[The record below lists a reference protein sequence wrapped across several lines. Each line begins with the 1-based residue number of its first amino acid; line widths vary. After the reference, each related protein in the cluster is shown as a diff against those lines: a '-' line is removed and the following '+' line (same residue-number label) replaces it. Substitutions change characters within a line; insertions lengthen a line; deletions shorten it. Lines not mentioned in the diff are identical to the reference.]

1 MNKPVAE
8 SVKNSATGA
17 LRLTAKE
24 LDFLLTPTAVR
35 DRCFEVYSRCEKG
48 AGNFQL
54 HLDKIEAVTDFV
66 VEVIKDN
73 YPDLKIPFHS
83 RWSHFQAGKVDRLA
97 PVRGVWAKMK
107 PDDRLKSQ
115 LDLAIVSVLLDA
127 GSGPTW
133 KYADPIGGKTVARS
147 EGLAVASLAMF
158 AAGAFSS
165 DKSNPYQVDAKGLQS
180 LSLETLAEGFQ
191 ISDSNPLAGLDGRL
205 SLLLRLGVE
214 LEKAADGRRGRPSDF
229 FESLGLY
236 KTAGN
241 IGAPDVL
248 GVVLRSLG
256 PIWPARLQ
264 ANGVSLGDTWH
275 YGPLGQ
281 GFDSLVPF
289 HKLSQWLT
297 YSLLEPILERGH
309 EVTRI
314 NEMTGLPEYRNGGLI
329 LDSGLVSLKD
339 PGKAAQIWTVDSELI
354 IEWRALTV
362 TFLDILAQ
370 QVRKSLKRTAEE
382 FPLVRVLE
390 GGTWW
395 AGRRIAAKLRPP
407 VGGPPLQ
414 IQSDGTVF

>member
-1 MNKPVAE
+1 MTKPVAGTTA
-8 SVKNSATGA
+8 SSGP
-17 LRLTAKE
+17 LSLTPKE
-24 LDFLLTPTAVR
+24 LEFLLSPTAVR
-35 DRCFEVYSRCEKG
+35 ERCFEVYRRCERG
-48 AGNFQL
+48 AGYFQI
-54 HLDKIEAVTDFV
+54 HIDKVDKVTDFV

-97 PVRGVWAKMK
+97 PVRAEWSKMK
-107 PDDRLKSQ
+107 PNDRLKSQ

-133 KYADPIGGKTVARS
+133 KYEDPIGGKPVARS

-158 AAGAFSS
+158 CEGSFSG
-165 DKSNPYQVDAKGLQS
+165 DKSKPYQVDAKGLQS
-180 LSLETLAEGFQ
+180 LTLQRLAEGFQ
-191 ISDSNPLAGLDGRL
+191 VTDSNPLAGIDGRL
-205 SLLLRLGVE
+205 ALLLRLGVE
-214 LEKAADGRRGRPSDF
+214 LEKVADGRRGRPSDL
-229 FESLGLY
+229 FEALGLY
-236 KTAGN
+236 KDEGSVA
-241 IGAPDVL
+241 APDVL
-248 GVVLRSLG
+248 GVVLRALG
-256 PIWPARLQ
+256 PIWPARLE
-264 ANGVSLGDTWH
+264 ANGVSLGDTWN
-275 YGPLGQ
+275 YAPLGQ

-314 NEMTGLPEYRNGGLI
+314 NDMTGLPEYRNGGLI

-339 PGKAAQIWTVDSELI
+339 AGKAEQIWTVDSDLI

-362 TFLDILAQ
+362 TLLDILAQ
-370 QVRKSLKRTAEE
+370 QVRKSLKRTSEE

-395 AGRRIAAKLRPP
+395 AGRRIAAQLRPP